1 VPLAHRTVDTQRCD
15 ARQNSNCQSRFDC
28 ETPDIDQFVIIG
40 SRSPSQVSFRLR
52 PGKQISAECQA
63 AMGD

>member
-1 VPLAHRTVDTQRCD
+1 MPAKILTVK
-15 ARQNSNCQSRFDC
+15 AVSIAKP
-28 ETPDIDQFVIIG
+28 PDIDQFVIIG
-40 SRSPSQVSFRLR
+40 SRGPSQVSFRLR